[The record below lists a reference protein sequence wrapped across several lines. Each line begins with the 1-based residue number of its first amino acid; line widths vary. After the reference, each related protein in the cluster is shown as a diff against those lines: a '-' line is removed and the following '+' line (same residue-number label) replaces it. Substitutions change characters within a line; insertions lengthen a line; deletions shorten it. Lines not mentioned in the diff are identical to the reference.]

1 MEVVENVVIVGAG
14 IAGLATSLG
23 LHRLGIKSL
32 VLESSD
38 KLRSEGF
45 CFATWTN
52 AWRALDA
59 LGVGAILRANH
70 RELTGIVSTSTIT
83 GLTTA
88 QVSFNDIYLPSDHE
102 FRCVNRKVLMGTME
116 KELPKGTIRY
126 SSKVV
131 QIQDSGFYKSIH
143 FADGKI
149 LKTKVLIGCDGVNSV
164 VAKYLGFSKPYFLG
178 RSAIRGFV
186 EFEDGHGLELK
197 SMHFVGEGVK
207 YGIIPTDDHGVYWF
221 FSKDKDIE
229 EDPAKMKEYIL
240 RNLGKVPDKIR
251 GVFEKTDLNS
261 IICSPLR
268 LRLPWELLYGNI
280 SRDNVCVAGDALHA
294 MTPDIG
300 QGACSS
306 LEDSVV
312 LARVLGE
319 VLMEKSSGLR
329 QENDVEN
336 EHRRIGNGLEKF
348 ARERRWRSFDLV
360 LTSYIVGFIRQ
371 SDGVVMKYLRDGM
384 LAKFLGGIG
393 LKKSI
398 FDCGK
403 LNVN

>member
-32 VLESSD
+32 VLESAD
-38 KLRSEGF
+38 ILRSEGF

-59 LGVGAILRANH
+59 LGIGSILRANH
-70 RELTGIVSTSTIT
+70 HKLTGIVSTSTIT

-88 QVSFNDIYLPSDHE
+88 QVSFSDIDLPSDHE

-143 FADGKI
+143 LADGKI
-149 LKTKVLIGCDGVNSV
+149 LKTKMFD
-164 VAKYLGFSKPYFLG
+164 
-178 RSAIRGFV
+178 
-186 EFEDGHGLELK
+186 
-197 SMHFVGEGVK
+197 
-207 YGIIPTDDHGVYWF
+207 YG
-221 FSKDKDIE
+221 SDKDIE

-240 RNLGKVPDKIR
+240 RNLGKVPDKIK

-280 SRDNVCVAGDALHA
+280 SRDNVCVAGDALHP

-312 LARVLGE
+312 LARVLGD

-329 QENDVEN
+329 QENDEEN
-336 EHRRIGNGLEKF
+336 EHRRIKYGLEKF

-360 LTSYIVGFIRQ
+360 LTSYMVGFIRQ